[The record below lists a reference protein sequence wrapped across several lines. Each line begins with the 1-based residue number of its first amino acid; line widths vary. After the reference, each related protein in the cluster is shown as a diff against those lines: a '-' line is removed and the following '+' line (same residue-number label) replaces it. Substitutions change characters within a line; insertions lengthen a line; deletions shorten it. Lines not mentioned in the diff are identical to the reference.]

1 MMTDTE
7 IIEIIKTIKANY
19 PDECYSMLRDALN
32 IAIEA
37 LEQYKPQH
45 VNNIKWHNL
54 NTFGD
59 CPNCGTRVYQRYHP
73 NYCGVCSQA
82 VKWE

>member
-7 IIEIIKTIKANY
+7 IIETIKTLKANY
-19 PDECYSMLRDALN
+19 PDRCYTMLRDALD
-32 IAIEA
+32 IAIKA
-37 LEQYKPQH
+37 LEQYKPEY
-45 VNNIKWHNL
+45 VNNINWNYP
-54 NTFGD
+54 NIFGD
-59 CPNCGTRVYQRYHP
+59 CPNCGTSIYRRYHP